1 MAWVG
6 VARARGGWTMTQPGL
21 AGQEVAA
28 RAEEAA
34 EGGEDVLLHS
44 FLLHS

>member
-1 MAWVG
+1 
-6 VARARGGWTMTQPGL
+6 MTQPGL